1 MQVLISTARP
11 SLLFFTISGSAKKG
25 LSKYSKVKQRHVP
38 PSCEQISHSIRMG
51 THRAMDTR
59 SALPFAK
66 IDSAVFGALMRFV
79 AQSGIETIFSSRSF
93 FVTHENAPR
102 GTLVAMVAVCGIR
115 QTSFFRRE
123 TRNNAYMRVKRTHE
137 S

>member
-1 MQVLISTARP
+1 MQVLISSARP

-25 LSKYSKVKQRHVP
+25 LTKCSKVELRHLP
-38 PSCEQISHSIRMG
+38 PSFEQICHSIIKS

-59 SALPFAK
+59 SALPLAK
-66 IDSAVFGALMRFV
+66 IDSAVVGALMRFV
-79 AQSGIETIFSSRSF
+79 AQSGIETISSSRSF

-115 QTSFFRRE
+115 QTRIFRE
-123 TRNNAYMRVKRTHE
+123 VTRNDTNTMVKQTHE